1 MLVKQNEGSIS
12 ASISILPT
20 VILTEFQNLK
30 LPRVVYTE
38 TYRYI
43 TRFNIP
49 RNIKKRREMRFK
61 TAILRIIFKLT

>member
-49 RNIKKRREMRFK
+49 RNIKKQARNE
-61 TAILRIIFKLT
+61 I